1 VGYAKGRED
10 IVDISEIKLKTAAH
24 PRKLYT
30 CFGDKTVQ
38 ILVLASVSYT
48 NLVIVEFFASFLR
61 CKMSHD
67 AQKGGGL

>member
-38 ILVLASVSYT
+38 ILVLASLAIQT
-48 NLVIVEFFASFLR
+48 
-61 CKMSHD
+61 
-67 AQKGGGL
+67 